1 MLILPTAL
9 LPPEMKETQKQTMET
24 HPVIRTLYDHNAEVT
39 CLEFHPTQQILA
51 SGGRDYT
58 LKVRTS

>member
-1 MLILPTAL
+1 MAKAQ

-39 CLEFHPTQQILA
+39 CLEFHPTAQILA

-58 LKVRTS
+58 LKV